1 MTKKDQSGLQ
11 CHQFDALLSDAL
23 DGVLTGEMLEDFE
36 THSHECPA
44 CGPLFEDAL
53 QGMQW
58 LRKLEQV
65 EPPRN
70 LVHNILAATSAA
82 IVTDETP
89 LEERPPARESAWRRI
104 FVPILIGARQPRFVT
119 SFAMAFFS
127 ISLTLTMAGVRL
139 GDLAHMDW
147 HPGALRRSAI
157 LQYTQVENRVVKY
170 YENMRL
176 VYEIESRVRE
186 LRKAVDVPQEENNK
200 QPERQKQN
208 RNMNDNNDDTSGS
221 PEDRQDRYS
230 QGPDNGVIASLNM
243 SNEGA

>member
-1 MTKKDQSGLQ
+1 MTKNDQSGLQ
-11 CHQFDALLSDAL
+11 CSQFEALLSDAL
-23 DGVLTGEMLEDFE
+23 DGLLTGEKLEAFE
-36 THSHECPA
+36 AHSHGCRS
-44 CGPLFEDAL
+44 CGPLFNDAL
-53 QGMQW
+53 NGMQW
-58 LRKLEQV
+58 LRKLEEV

-82 IVTDETP
+82 VVTEQAPRQERLPATETG
-89 LEERPPARESAWRRI
+89 WRR
-104 FVPILIGARQPRFVT
+104 VVLPILNGARQPRFVT

-139 GDLAHMDW
+139 GDLAHMAS
-147 HPGALRRSAI
+147 HPGSIGKAAI

-186 LRKAVDVPQEENNK
+186 LRKAADVPREENK
-200 QPERQKQN
+200 QPDRQKQN
-208 RNMNDNNDDTSGS
+208 RNMNENNDDTSER
-221 PEDRQDRYS
+221 PENRQDRYS
-230 QGPDNGVIASLNM
+230 QGLDNSVIASLNM

>member
-11 CHQFDALLSDAL
+11 CGQFDALLSDAL
-23 DGVLTGEMLEDFE
+23 DGLLTGKRLEAFE
-36 THSHECPA
+36 AHSHECPA

-58 LRKLEQV
+58 LRKLDEV

-82 IVTDETP
+82 AVTDETP
-89 LEERPPARESAWRRI
+89 REERLPAREPAWRRI
-104 FVPILIGARQPRFVT
+104 LLPILSGAVQPRFVT

-147 HPGALRRSAI
+147 RPGSIRKAAI

-186 LRKAVDVPQEENNK
+186 LRKAADVPQEENK

-208 RNMNDNNDDTSGS
+208 RKTNDNNDDTSGR
-221 PEDRQDRYS
+221 PENRQDRYS
-230 QGPDNGVIASLNM
+230 PGLDNSVIASLKM